1 MDGRWS
7 ASYPEHDRTSC
18 SDSNLFNR
26 DPAGRWCRRCTAIM
40 MDRGKQLIGHYTT
53 NCLIWIIQK
62 KISAELKLSFGR
74 YKRSGTTILSKIT
87 KTITIDKTAHTN

>member
-40 MDRGKQLIGHYTT
+40 MDRGEAINWTLYNELLDMDYSKEDFSRAKIIIRTLQTKRDDYFKQDY
-53 NCLIWIIQK
+53 
-62 KISAELKLSFGR
+62 EDD
-74 YKRSGTTILSKIT
+74 Y
-87 KTITIDKTAHTN
+87 D

>member
-40 MDRGKQLIGHYTT
+40 MDRGEAINWTLYNELLDMDYSKEDFSRAKIIIRTLQTERDDYFKQDY
-53 NCLIWIIQK
+53 
-62 KISAELKLSFGR
+62 EDD
-74 YKRSGTTILSKIT
+74 Y
-87 KTITIDKTAHTN
+87 D